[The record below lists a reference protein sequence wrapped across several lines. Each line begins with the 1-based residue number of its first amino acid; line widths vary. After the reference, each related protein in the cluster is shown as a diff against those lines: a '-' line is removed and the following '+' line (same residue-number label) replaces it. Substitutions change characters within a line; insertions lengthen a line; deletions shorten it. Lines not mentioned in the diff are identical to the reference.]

1 MHHIDV
7 SRPKSG
13 TWVFWVTVEQATGR
27 MTQGLNIWSD
37 DAQKIFAGE
46 EGLDLF
52 WISAENVAQSHLK
65 GQLVERQQQIDEAE
79 QQLESLRQVTS
90 ATAKMLASTE
100 ANDAE

>member
-27 MTQGLNIWSD
+27 MMQGLNIWSD

-46 EGLDLF
+46 EGLELF
-52 WISAENVAQSHLK
+52 WTAADNVAQAHLK
-65 GQLVERQQQIDEAE
+65 GELVQRQQQIYDAE
-79 QQLESLRQVTS
+79 ENLESLRRFTEETS
-90 ATAKMLASTE
+90 RMLSGIGAD
-100 ANDAE
+100 DAQ

>member
-52 WISAENVAQSHLK
+52 WISAENVAQAHLK
-65 GQLVERQQQIDEAE
+65 GELVQRQQQIQEAE
-79 QQLESLRQVTS
+79 EHLENLQQVVS
-90 ATAKMLASTE
+90 ATAKMLANTE
-100 ANDAE
+100 VNDVQ